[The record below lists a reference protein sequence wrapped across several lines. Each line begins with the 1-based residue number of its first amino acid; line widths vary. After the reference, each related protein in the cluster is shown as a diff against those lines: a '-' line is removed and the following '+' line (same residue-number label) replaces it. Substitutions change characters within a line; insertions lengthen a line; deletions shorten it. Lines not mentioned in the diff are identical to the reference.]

1 MTPKEFAKFL
11 YEKHYNCDFLN
22 DNDSACE
29 HAIVTVKVMLQEYML
44 HDTER
49 RKFLKKVLNEIKKI

>member
-1 MTPKEFAKFL
+1 MTAKEFAIYL

-29 HAIVTVKVMLQEYML
+29 HAKVTIQIMLEDTHL

-49 RKFLKKVLNEIKKI
+49 RKYLKETLKEIENL

>member
-1 MTPKEFAKFL
+1 MTAKEFAIYL

-29 HAIVTVKVMLQEYML
+29 HAIVTIKIMLQEYYL
-44 HDTER
+44 HDIER
-49 RKFLKKVLNEIKKI
+49 RKYLKETLKEIKKL

>member
-1 MTPKEFAKFL
+1 MTPREYAIFI

-22 DNDSACE
+22 DDDSVIE
-29 HAIVTVKVMLQEYML
+29 HSRVTIKIMLEEYML

-49 RKFLKKVLNEIKKI
+49 RKFLKQVLKEIEKL